1 MPTNNAKTKQVI
13 IAKVTF
19 SILFIIFFIIS
30 ILETNRALQNIELS
44 IRILWTVLTVPFLLY

>member
-1 MPTNNAKTKQVI
+1 MPISNPKAKPVI

-19 SILFIIFFIIS
+19 SILFIIFFTIS
-30 ILETNRALQNIELS
+30 ILETNGAVQNIELS